1 MEMPGFD
8 VPAASQ
14 YAATTPEL
22 LRWFDGYNE
31 HQPSGCQVFPF
42 GFLLS
47 LQAKSRIEMAKD
59 QPDAL
64 SDELWRRREPR
75 PAAPYFKKP
84 REAKDHAFDR
94 ERGGAIPA
102 SWLKSHARSL
112 VRYHLHPETKFQGGE
127 YDQRG
132 PLKRRHVFALAQQSI
147 GKEADNIEE
156 NEFIGED
163 ADPPHYGVELTDR
176 AAIAAAVFDVQNR
189 YRISDRTLV
198 GKAMVSHHT
207 LAGLKEGKRIADAS
221 LMKLFRAAEALRPE
235 ADPIAAAMDK
245 ALKELRRLR
254 EHVGGR
260 NKLAKLLGV
269 TGPYLSRVLSGEKP
283 MTEELVERFA
293 RDKIAMA
300 AGQ

>member
-1 MEMPGFD
+1 MEMRAFD
-8 VPAASQ
+8 TPAASQ

-31 HQPSGCQVFPF
+31 HQPSGHAVFPF

-59 QPDAL
+59 EPDAL
-64 SDELWRRREPR
+64 SHELWRRREPR

-84 REAKDHAFDR
+84 SEAKDHAFDR
-94 ERGGAIPA
+94 ERGDAIPA

-176 AAIAAAVFDVQNR
+176 AAIAAAVFDIQKR
-189 YRISDRTLV
+189 YGISDRRLV
-198 GKAMVSHHT
+198 DEAKVSHHT

-221 LMKLFRAAEALRPE
+221 LMKLFTRCRGFAP
-235 ADPIAAAMDK
+235 
-245 ALKELRRLR
+245 
-254 EHVGGR
+254 G
-260 NKLAKLLGV
+260 
-269 TGPYLSRVLSGEKP
+269 SRSSSRG
-283 MTEELVERFA
+283 
-293 RDKIAMA
+293 D
-300 AGQ
+300 GQGA